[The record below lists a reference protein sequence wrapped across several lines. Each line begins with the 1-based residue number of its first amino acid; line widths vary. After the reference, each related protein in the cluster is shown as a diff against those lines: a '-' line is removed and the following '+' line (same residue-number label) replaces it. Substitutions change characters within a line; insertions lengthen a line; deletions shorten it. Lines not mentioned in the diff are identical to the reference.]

1 VKFGVDP
8 NMAVAHGAVSASAA
22 LTRLPNVMRFLPSAR
37 IVVLSADPNHRT
49 FICSALSELGL
60 SQVLPAASLSEA
72 RGHGSDGPVD
82 LCVVDPRGLVDG
94 AADTRTKI
102 LPNPFE
108 ASGTPAILIAEDTVR
123 ATLETAAS
131 AGYHVVLGLP
141 VVPRLLYRRIGS
153 ILQKARRTGRQMS
166 PALAA
171 ATVLGDTG
179 ILDVGTEHR
188 SIPMLERPDD

>member
-1 VKFGVDP
+1 
-8 NMAVAHGAVSASAA
+8 
-22 LTRLPNVMRFLPSAR
+22 
-37 IVVLSADPNHRT
+37 
-49 FICSALSELGL
+49 
-60 SQVLPAASLSEA
+60 
-72 RGHGSDGPVD
+72 
-82 LCVVDPRGLVDG
+82 
-94 AADTRTKI
+94 

-123 ATLETAAS
+123 ATLKTAAS

-188 SIPMLERPDD
+188 SVPMLERPDD